1 MAEKTTQPKDQTAVW
16 ISRRLGTRELLD
28 ECAGLTPRDDY
39 GRKLP
44 LYGVRHKAL
53 EAYRATLNGKAGAGP
68 TSPRK
73 SRRIGP

>member
-1 MAEKTTQPKDQTAVW
+1 MAENTTQPKDQTAVW

-44 LYGVRHKAL
+44 LYGVIHKAL
-53 EAYRATLNGKAGAGP
+53 ETYRATLNGANTAGP
-68 TSPRK
+68 TPRK

>member
-1 MAEKTTQPKDQTAVW
+1 MPEPIKKDQTAVW

-28 ECAGLTPRDDY
+28 ECAGLTSRDDY

-44 LYGVRHKAL
+44 LYGVIHKAL
-53 EAYRATLNGKAGAGP
+53 ETYRATLNGANTDGP
-68 TSPRK
+68 TPRK